1 MTVFQKH
8 HVMEAQFEHERNDLK
23 LKLVSEAKTQLQRA
37 ISVSISIK
45 INGSKISQTS
55 SMGVQSQ
62 CMFQRVHLGG
72 SKRGMKAEKIV
83 KGTGRKKEMG

>member
-1 MTVFQKH
+1 M
-8 HVMEAQFEHERNDLK
+8 K
-23 LKLVSEAKTQLQRA
+23 LKLVSEAKTQLQREM
-37 ISVSISIK
+37 SVSISIK

-55 SMGVQSQ
+55 SREVQPQ

-83 KGTGRKKEMG
+83 KGTERKKEMG